1 MGTVFLFTVK
11 PSIFC
16 NKEIIIYNIGVF
28 SYLSFFMNDTFY
40 KFKPDD
46 RGEYKGE
53 VWGSIED
60 GYVIIMNNVF
70 NRMCEKGNF
79 SSKSFLS
86 WANKLGL
93 IKSDKGR
100 NTKKKRLDGLLSW
113 CVFLKIQDDSV
124 DEDGFIRVSE
134 DIQEELP
141 FK

>member
-1 MGTVFLFTVK
+1 
-11 PSIFC
+11 
-16 NKEIIIYNIGVF
+16 
-28 SYLSFFMNDTFY
+28 MNDTFY